1 MFVSGITMIAL
12 ITIYLKSQG
21 YLEKVNNNHM
31 HDLAKFM
38 FGVSVFWAYL
48 WFSQFMLIWYANI
61 PEEVTYF
68 VTRIEDYPLPF
79 WGMLVTNLI
88 FPFFVLMNSDYKRI
102 NWLIVM
108 TGIVILFG
116 HYLDFYNMIM
126 PATVGDQ
133 WYIGIPEIGGV
144 MFFTGLFIYV
154 VFSTISKVSL
164 EPSGDPL
171 FKESEKFVY

>member
-1 MFVSGITMIAL
+1 
-12 ITIYLKSQG
+12 
-21 YLEKVNNNHM
+21 
-31 HDLAKFM
+31 
-38 FGVSVFWAYL
+38 
-48 WFSQFMLIWYANI
+48 MLIWYANI
-61 PEEVTYF
+61 PEEVVYF
-68 VTRIEDYPLPF
+68 VARIQDYSLPF

-88 FPFFVLMNSDYKRI
+88 FPFLVLMNSDYKRV

-126 PATVGDQ
+126 PGTVGDQ
-133 WYIGIPEIGGV
+133 WYIGIPEIGGIL
-144 MFFTGLFIYV
+144 FFGGLFIYV
-154 VFSTISKVSL
+154 VFNTLTEASL